1 MEIEQTALEAIMKDK
16 KDQTLKNIRHQTKLV
31 RGGLYRS
38 SHGETSEA
46 IFMNSGYVFEN
57 AEQAEARFAGEQEGY
72 LYSRYGNPTVTM
84 FEERMALNESAESC
98 FATSSGMS
106 AVFASLMCQLKTGD
120 HVVSSRALFGSC
132 FHILDQILPRYG
144 IITNLID
151 GTDHNQWER
160 SITKNTKCVFFETPS
175 HPAMEIIDIQ
185 HVSNIAHQHGAL
197 VIVDN
202 IFASPALQ
210 KPIDFGADIIVYSGT
225 KHIDGQGRSMGGAV
239 LSTNEFREEY
249 LKPFIR
255 HTGPTLSPFNAW
267 ILLKGL
273 ETLNYRMNQHCQNAT
288 KIAEHLNDHKL
299 ISKII
304 YPGLKTHPQ
313 FELAQKQMLQAGSI
327 ITFVIKGGK
336 EKAFEFMNALE
347 VFDISNN
354 LGDTKSLATHPAT
367 TTHRVIGE
375 EGRKKLNIDDGM
387 VRLSIG
393 LEDPQDLIEDID
405 QAFGKLN
412 L

>member
-1 MEIEQTALEAIMKDK
+1 MKDK
-16 KDQTLKNIRHQTKLV
+16 QNQTLKNSRRQTKLV

-151 GTDHNQWER
+151 GTDYNQWEKN
-160 SITKNTKCVFFETPS
+160 ITKNTKCIFFETPS
-175 HPAMEIIDIQ
+175 NPAMEIIDIQ

-202 IFASPALQ
+202 IFASPVLQ
-210 KPIDFGADIIVYSGT
+210 RPIDFGADIVVYSGT

-273 ETLNYRMNQHCQNAT
+273 ETLNYRMNQHCKNAT

-313 FELAQKQMLQAGSI
+313 FELAKKQMLQAGSI
-327 ITFVIKGGK
+327 ITFVIKGGQ

>member
-1 MEIEQTALEAIMKDK
+1 MKDK
-16 KDQTLKNIRHQTKLV
+16 KDQTLKNVKLQTKLV

-38 SHGETSEA
+38 DHGETSEA

-84 FEERMALNESAESC
+84 FEERMALNEGTESC

-132 FHILDQILPRYG
+132 FHIIDQILPRYG
-144 IITNLID
+144 IVTNLID
-151 GTDHNQWER
+151 GTDYNQWEQ
-160 SITKNTKCVFFETPS
+160 SITKNTKCIFFETPS
-175 HPAMEIIDIQ
+175 NPAMEIIDIQ

-202 IFASPALQ
+202 IFASPVLQ
-210 KPIDFGADIIVYSGT
+210 KPIDFGADIVVYSGT

-273 ETLNYRMNQHCQNAT
+273 ETLNCRMNQHCQNAT
-288 KIAEHLNDHKL
+288 KIAEHLSDHKL

-327 ITFVIKGGK
+327 VTFVIKGGK
-336 EKAFEFMNALE
+336 EKAFKFMNALE